1 MIVLQSLEGG
11 LCVVG
16 SHHHH
21 SVAVLVA
28 HKGVHILHRN
38 LGAGE
43 NLQPVS
49 YTHLDVYKRQ
59 KEDYRNKGYGRELL
73 SACEAWTKA
82 RGCHE
87 FASDCEIEN
96 EKSFHFHKAMNFAE
110 VNRIICFT
118 KKL

>member
-43 NLQPVS
+43 NLQHSGQSAGTVVDDSGHHVTLLYNEIVVS
-49 YTHLDVYKRQ
+49 EHLTGLVRVVDNETENPKIGGVRQGEGTHVDAV
-59 KEDYRNKGYGRELL
+59 
-73 SACEAWTKA
+73 
-82 RGCHE
+82 
-87 FASDCEIEN
+87 FP
-96 EKSFHFHKAMNFAE
+96 
-110 VNRIICFT
+110 
-118 KKL
+118 